1 MALARLILGWQDVRE
16 MHASENQF
24 SFTRAAP
31 GTGGRAK
38 DQILISFKGRV
49 LGGAT
54 LETCLRDGG
63 FSGTTYNVVPPIP
76 HTMGLMVAQKGA

>member
-16 MHASENQF
+16 MHASGSQF

-31 GTGGRAK
+31 SNGGRVK
-38 DQILISFKGRV
+38 DQILICFKGRV
-49 LGGAT
+49 HGRAT

-63 FSGTTYNVVPPIP
+63 FSGTTYNVVPAIP
-76 HTMGLMVAQKGA
+76 HTMGLIVAQKGA